1 MVEAIT
7 KQRLG
12 LDLADNTTTIRYEL
26 RSKKGFPVCSFY
38 NEVRAKE
45 EAEARGL
52 RLFRVTM
59 IYEELK

>member
-1 MVEAIT
+1 MVEVIT

-26 RSKKGFPVCSFY
+26 RSKKGFPVCSFD

-45 EAEARGL
+45 EAKARSL
-52 RLFRVTM
+52 RCFRVTT
-59 IYEELK
+59 ICEELK